1 MILGDVVA
9 RIVMC
14 LSGPVQVKF
23 DEPETFGGNALLN
36 PALVPL
42 GTRKG
47 GALNHLNPDYERVV
61 FFDGCVSL

>member
-1 MILGDVVA
+1 
-9 RIVMC
+9 MC